1 MEAAE
6 VPRSVVPWFRG
17 SGVPEK
23 GTERKAQ
30 PPNPDARGAGGP
42 PALHL
47 SRRLRAIA
55 AVLALVLSS
64 TGCGYRVA
72 SGNRVPLPF
81 QTVAVRPLEN
91 LTTTYEVE
99 QILTRALVGEM
110 VKQTGN
116 TVVGD
121 ENRAD
126 AILSGRITRISVNPV
141 TFARS
146 AFASTF
152 LVTVY
157 AQIRLEERSSGRTLF
172 ENNRYVF
179 REQYV
184 INADVEN
191 FFSEMNP
198 ALQRMSEDF
207 ASAVVAAIVEGF

>member
-1 MEAAE
+1 VEI
-6 VPRSVVPWFRG
+6 VSFRL
-17 SGVPEK
+17 P
-23 GTERKAQ
+23 
-30 PPNPDARGAGGP
+30 
-42 PALHL
+42 
-47 SRRLRAIA
+47 AIA

-179 REQYV
+179 REQYI

-198 ALQRMSEDF
+198 ALQRISEDF
-207 ASAVVAAIVEGF
+207 ASAVVAAIVEMF